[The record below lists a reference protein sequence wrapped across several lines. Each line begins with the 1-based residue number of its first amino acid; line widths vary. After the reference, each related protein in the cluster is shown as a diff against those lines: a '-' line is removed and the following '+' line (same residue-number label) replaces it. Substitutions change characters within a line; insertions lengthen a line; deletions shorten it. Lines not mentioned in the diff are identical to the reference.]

1 MTKSSFVVLFFF
13 INLLVIA
20 IWMGG
25 LKSAVQDCDSFSYL
39 PPLFVETEYQLP
51 EELKDE
57 DSIVHD
63 NDDFLPR
70 LVLVEYKKEE
80 PLLLV
85 YSDDDGDGFHGYDGY
100 EEDNDD
106 SGGDNDDVDSEDE
119 GVEDLKRFEEFIA
132 KQKGNWREELLNDK
146 LLCITAGDGFPA
158 LGRKTAKVQ
167 FVILLGDLKSY
178 IQDYDSFYD
187 LPPFVVLEAEHQS
200 PQESKAKDCNIPVN
214 KDFLPCLVLVEYKK
228 EEPLMLV
235 EYIKEE
241 QEEPLMLVE
250 YIKEEQEEPLKEPLW
265 LECSGDDGDGFRGYD
280 SYEEDDDDEEEE
292 ELRRRFEEKRMFEE
306 FIAKHYRKWREELV
320 TDKLLYITA
329 VILLGDLKSY
339 IQDYDSFYD
348 LPPFVVLEAEHQSP
362 QESKAKDCNIPDNK
376 DFLPCLV
383 LVEYIKEE
391 PFVEYIKEE
400 PLMLVEY
407 IKEEQEEPLM
417 LVEYIKEEQEEPLK
431 EPLWLECSG
440 DDGDGFRGYD
450 SYEEDDDDEEE
461 EELRRRF
468 EEKRMFE
475 EFIAKHYRK
484 WREELVTD
492 KLLYI
497 TAGT

>member
-13 INLLVIA
+13 INLLFIA

-25 LKSAVQDCDSFSYL
+25 LKSSVQDCDSFSYL
-39 PPLFVETEYQLP
+39 PPLFVEAEYQLP

-100 EEDNDD
+100 EEDSDD

-146 LLCITAGDGFPA
+146 LLCITAGIFYLYLLAKGDGFPA
-158 LGRKTAKVQ
+158 LGRKTAEVQ
-167 FVILLGDLKSY
+167 FVILLGSLKSY

-187 LPPFVVLEAEHQS
+187 LPP
-200 PQESKAKDCNIPVN
+200 
-214 KDFLPCLVLVEYKK
+214 LV
-228 EEPLMLV
+228 
-235 EYIKEE
+235 
-241 QEEPLMLVE
+241 
-250 YIKEEQEEPLKEPLW
+250 
-265 LECSGDDGDGFRGYD
+265 
-280 SYEEDDDDEEEE
+280 
-292 ELRRRFEEKRMFEE
+292 
-306 FIAKHYRKWREELV
+306 A
-320 TDKLLYITA
+320 
-329 VILLGDLKSY
+329 
-339 IQDYDSFYD
+339 
-348 LPPFVVLEAEHQSP
+348 LEAEHQSP

-391 PFVEYIKEE
+391 P
-400 PLMLVEY
+400 LMLVEY

-417 LVEYIKEEQEEPLK
+417 LVENIKEEQEEPLMLVEYIK
-431 EPLWLECSG
+431 EEPLWLECSG

-450 SYEEDDDDEEE
+450 SYEEGDDDEGEE
-461 EELRRRF
+461 KELRRRF